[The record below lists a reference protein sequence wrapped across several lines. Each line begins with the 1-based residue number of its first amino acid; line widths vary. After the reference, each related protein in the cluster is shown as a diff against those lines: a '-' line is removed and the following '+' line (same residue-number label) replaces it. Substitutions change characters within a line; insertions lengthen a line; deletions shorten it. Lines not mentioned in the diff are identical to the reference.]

1 MPIHSVSNFSG
12 TVIPGTTT
20 DYNATP
26 LTCAHTQWAGVQAF
40 VGGASDGSV
49 GAAAMRYTNPYTGSL
64 NFQKAWFFLEDD
76 VQHVLISSANTTSP
90 DANPVISVLDQ
101 KRLNGDVY
109 IDGRALTEGGNF
121 SRPRSLWH
129 DGVGYTFDYGFLDGQ
144 FDLAVDFGARSGN
157 WASIGISTVGNI
169 TVDLFS
175 AWINHGTGSQ
185 LDIPVGYTAYPAT
198 TQHEFV
204 WKSVETEP
212 QLFTIRNDASVSA
225 VFDARHRTAMF
236 VFWDAQGGSV
246 TFEPGLLDA
255 SITVLASANSVVIY
269 KLDDGNVTVSDPSQI
284 VSTLNLTMEL
294 GHLGWRP
301 EGWGS
306 DRTKTLLFELPSGG
320 VAGSS
325 VTKAI

>member
-1 MPIHSVSNFSG
+1 M
-12 TVIPGTTT
+12 IPGTTV

-40 VGGASDGSV
+40 VGGVSDGSV

-64 NFQKAWFFLEDD
+64 TFQKAWFFLEDN
-76 VQHVLISSANTTSP
+76 VQRILISSANTTSP

-101 KRLNGDVY
+101 KRLNGEVY
-109 IDGRALTEGGNF
+109 ADGRALTEGGNF
-121 SRPRSLWH
+121 SRARSLWH
-129 DGVGYTFDYGFLDGQ
+129 DGVGYAFDYGIFDGQ
-144 FDLAVDFGARSGN
+144 FDLAVDFGPRSGD

-185 LDIPVGYTAYPAT
+185 LDVPVAYTAYPAT
-198 TQHEFV
+198 TLKEFY
-204 WKSVETEP
+204 WKNVETEP

-225 VFDARHRTAMF
+225 VFDARHRAAIF
-236 VFWDAQGGSV
+236 VFWEAQGGSV

-255 SITVLASANSVVIY
+255 PITIHASANSAVIY
-269 KLDDGNVTVSDPSQI
+269 KLDEASVTVSDPSQ
-284 VSTLNLTMEL
+284 VVPTLNLTIEVWP
-294 GHLGWRP
+294 LGWRP
-301 EGWGS
+301 KGWED

-320 VAGSS
+320 IAGSS
-325 VTKAI
+325 MTKVI